1 MLYRSGY
8 FRQGLDHDGWQIER
22 YPVNDPADLPLTL
35 LAPGDGAEPV
45 IVEVAMPGGATLSAQ
60 VWVASVGRIPLLLL
74 DSDIDRNDDQPEGAA
89 DQVHRRPVG
98 VLLVDEVLEHRTEQ
112 ERQAV
117 GSDDADPLGAERHP
131 ATD

>member
-1 MLYRSGY
+1 M
-8 FRQGLDHDGWQIER
+8 
-22 YPVNDPADLPLTL
+22 NDPADLPLTL

-89 DQVHRRPVG
+89 LRAVTDRLREPAGLAPQV
-98 VLLVDEVLEHRTEQ
+98 
-112 ERQAV
+112 
-117 GSDDADPLGAERHP
+117 LGITGMAGIGKTSLALRV
-131 ATD
+131 AK